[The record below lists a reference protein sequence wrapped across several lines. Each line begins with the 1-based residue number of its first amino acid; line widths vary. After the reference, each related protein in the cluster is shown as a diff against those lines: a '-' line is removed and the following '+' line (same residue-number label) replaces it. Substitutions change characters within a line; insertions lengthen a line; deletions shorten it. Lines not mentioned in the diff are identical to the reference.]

1 MSKAITWGKFK
12 ELFKNCSDDTIMNF
26 SFLTSFEDIRKWFE
40 DEVNKEKT
48 EYFKRG
54 YQSCIDDEI
63 KTKYGFEKEDCC
75 LNCRYHFYYGGCALE
90 PVKNSKMKI
99 GTICPLFSK

>member
-75 LNCRYHFYYGGCALE
+75 LN
-90 PVKNSKMKI
+90 KNSHFLKREWLYFYFNFGEISPKGGRFI
-99 GTICPLFSK
+99 

>member
-54 YQSCIDDEI
+54 
-63 KTKYGFEKEDCC
+63 
-75 LNCRYHFYYGGCALE
+75 
-90 PVKNSKMKI
+90 
-99 GTICPLFSK
+99 

>member
-12 ELFKNCSDDTIMNF
+12 DLFKNCSDDTIINL
-26 SFLTSFEDIRKWFE
+26 SFLMSFEDIKKWFE
-40 DEVNKEKT
+40 EEINKEKSKI
-48 EYFKRG
+48 FLKA
-54 YQSCIDDEI
+54 YQSCIDNEI
-63 KTKYGFEKEDCC
+63 RTKYGFEKEDCC
-75 LNCRYHFYYGGCALE
+75 LICKYSFDYYGCSLE